1 MEYKMENYPL
11 ISVIVPV
18 YNVEQYLAECLDSIC
33 RQTYKNI
40 EIICVNDGS
49 PDNCAEILQNYAA
62 RDSRI
67 TVITQQNQG
76 QSAARN
82 NALLKASGEYITFI
96 DSDDTIAPEMI
107 EELYEHACETGADI
121 SGGNMQKTNEKG
133 EPQNSLA
140 FWRCLD
146 SDGLVREKK
155 QMPPVFKAADIYNYV
170 FLTPCQPWG
179 KLYRRSF
186 LQEHNI
192 SFVTGIIYED
202 IIYFLDIIAAN
213 PLISFIDKPF
223 YKYRVQPESTCNKI
237 SPKQLDILRVYE
249 ILRHKIKQYRLEK
262 QLGQNLYHMM
272 KYNLVWSYFVI
283 PDDCKKQYVR
293 DVKKLLKRKDYNLFL
308 SSTQNVKVI
317 DCRLFRIMLP
327 KKKK

>member
-1 MEYKMENYPL
+1 MKNTPL

-18 YNVEQYLAECLDSIC
+18 YKVEKYLAECLDSIC

-40 EIICVNDGS
+40 EVICVNDGS

-62 RDSRI
+62 CDSRI

-76 QSAARN
+76 LSAARN
-82 NALLKASGEYITFI
+82 AGFAAATGEYITFV
-96 DSDDTIAPEMI
+96 DSDDFISLIMI
-107 EELYEHACETGADI
+107 EELYKKAKQTNADI
-121 SGGNMQKTNEKG
+121 VVGDLEKFYQKGGKPEHINY
-133 EPQNSLA
+133 
-140 FWRCLD
+140 WRRLD
-146 SDGLVREKK
+146 NDGVVREEK
-155 QMPPVFKAADIYNYV
+155 QMPRVFRAADIYNYT
-170 FLTPCQPWG
+170 FTSPCYACC
-179 KLYRRSF
+179 KLYLRSF

-213 PLISFIDKPF
+213 PLMSFIDKPF

-249 ILRHKIKQYRLEK
+249 ILRHKIKQYHLEK

-283 PDDCKKQYVR
+283 PDDCKKQYVKR
-293 DVKKLLKRKDYNLFL
+293 VKKFLNRKDYNHFL
-308 SSTQNVKVI
+308 SRTQNVKII
-317 DCRLFRIMLP
+317 DCRLFRIKLP